1 MKTNYDNQQSDWKD
15 DYYMFREI
23 EMYIDEESIRLWDEM
38 NKENPR
44 LKC

>member
-1 MKTNYDNQQSDWKD
+1 MKSNYDNPQENWKD

-23 EMYIDEESIRLWDEM
+23 EMYIDEESIKLWDKM

>member
-23 EMYIDEESIRLWDEM
+23 EMYIDEESIRLWDKM

-44 LKC
+44 LK